1 MLVRGITVVVMEE
14 GMEDMEAGMAGGF
27 MAVGRGGEAG
37 SMDGVMAGGE
47 CAGCAGTILVV
58 AGMIG
63 VISGMIAGMI
73 AMIGGS
79 RGDLEVPEVL
89 VGGRRTD

>member
-14 GMEDMEAGMAGGF
+14 GMGQDMAGGI

-37 SMDGVMAGGE
+37 SMDGVMAAGGE

-63 VISGMIAGMI
+63 EISGMIAG
-73 AMIGGS
+73 MIGGS

-89 VGGRRTD
+89 AGGRRTG

>member
-1 MLVRGITVVVMEE
+1 MEE
-14 GMEDMEAGMAGGF
+14 GMEGMGADMAGGI
-27 MAVGRGGEAG
+27 MAEGRGGEAG

-47 CAGCAGTILVV
+47 CAGCAGTIRVV

-63 VISGMIAGMI
+63 EISGMTV
-73 AMIGGS
+73 MIGGS

-89 VGGRRTD
+89 EGGRRTD

>member
-1 MLVRGITVVVMEE
+1 MVVRGITVVVMEE
-14 GMEDMEAGMAGGF
+14 GMEGMEGMGADMAGGI
-27 MAVGRGGEAG
+27 MAEGRGGEAG

-47 CAGCAGTILVV
+47 CAGCAGTIRVV

-63 VISGMIAGMI
+63 EISGMIV
-73 AMIGGS
+73 MIGGS

-89 VGGRRTD
+89 EGGRRIG

>member
-1 MLVRGITVVVMEE
+1 MEE
-14 GMEDMEAGMAGGF
+14 GMEGMGADMAGGI

-47 CAGCAGTILVV
+47 CAGCAGTIRVV

-63 VISGMIAGMI
+63 EISGMTV
-73 AMIGGS
+73 MIGGS
-79 RGDLEVPEVL
+79 RGDLEVPEVPE
-89 VGGRRTD
+89 GGRRTD

>member
-14 GMEDMEAGMAGGF
+14 GMEGMGADMAGGI
-27 MAVGRGGEAG
+27 MAEGRGGEAG

-47 CAGCAGTILVV
+47 CAGCAGTIRVV

-63 VISGMIAGMI
+63 EISGMTV
-73 AMIGGS
+73 MIGGS
-79 RGDLEVPEVL
+79 RGDLEVPEVPE
-89 VGGRRTD
+89 GGRRTD

>member
-1 MLVRGITVVVMEE
+1 MLVQVITVVVMEE
-14 GMEDMEAGMAGGF
+14 GMEDMEAGMAGGI

-47 CAGCAGTILVV
+47 CAGCAGTIRVV

-63 VISGMIAGMI
+63 EISGMIV
-73 AMIGGS
+73 MIGGS

-89 VGGRRTD
+89 EGGRRIG

>member
-14 GMEDMEAGMAGGF
+14 GMEGMGADMAGGI
-27 MAVGRGGEAG
+27 MAEGRGGEAG

-47 CAGCAGTILVV
+47 CAGCAGTIRVV

-63 VISGMIAGMI
+63 EISGMIV
-73 AMIGGS
+73 MIGGS

-89 VGGRRTD
+89 EGGRRIG

>member
-14 GMEDMEAGMAGGF
+14 GMEDMEAGMAGGI

-47 CAGCAGTILVV
+47 CAGCAGTIRVV

-63 VISGMIAGMI
+63 EISGMIV
-73 AMIGGS
+73 MIGGS

-89 VGGRRTD
+89 AGVRRTG

>member
-14 GMEDMEAGMAGGF
+14 GMEGMGADMAGGI
-27 MAVGRGGEAG
+27 MAEGRGGEAG

-47 CAGCAGTILVV
+47 CAGCAGTIRVV

-63 VISGMIAGMI
+63 EISGMTV
-73 AMIGGS
+73 MIGGS

-89 VGGRRTD
+89 EGGRRTD

>member
-1 MLVRGITVVVMEE
+1 MVVMEE
-14 GMEDMEAGMAGGF
+14 GMEGMGADMAGGI
-27 MAVGRGGEAG
+27 MAEGRGGEAG

-47 CAGCAGTILVV
+47 CAGCAGTIRVV

-63 VISGMIAGMI
+63 EISGMTV
-73 AMIGGS
+73 MIGGS

-89 VGGRRTD
+89 EGGRRTD